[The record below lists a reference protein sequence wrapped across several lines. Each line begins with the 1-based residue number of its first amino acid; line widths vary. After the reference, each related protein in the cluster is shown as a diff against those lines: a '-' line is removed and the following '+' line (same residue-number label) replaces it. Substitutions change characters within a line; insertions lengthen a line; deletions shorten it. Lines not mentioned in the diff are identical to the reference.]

1 MGGQPSE
8 PVPLTTTQNCNYFF
22 IPPFSFIFE
31 MHLKNTKK
39 AQEKCEKAVYHLPLG
54 KANTL
59 MIRKKKITERIPLQM
74 LSSGTESS
82 LVKAKYMRLTMVKL
96 SRVMVCGR

>member
-1 MGGQPSE
+1 
-8 PVPLTTTQNCNYFF
+8 
-22 IPPFSFIFE
+22 
-31 MHLKNTKK
+31 
-39 AQEKCEKAVYHLPLG
+39 
-54 KANTL
+54 